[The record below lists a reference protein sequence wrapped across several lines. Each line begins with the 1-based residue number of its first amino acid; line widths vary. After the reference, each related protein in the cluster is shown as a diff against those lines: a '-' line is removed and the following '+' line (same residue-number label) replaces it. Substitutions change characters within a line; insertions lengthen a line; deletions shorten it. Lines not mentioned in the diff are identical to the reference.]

1 MLGFIVRRILTAL
14 LVVVLTSIFVFVLL
28 YKGVANPAG
37 PVCEAQGRCT
47 AERLA
52 GIEESMGLNDP
63 IVAQYTEFAGGVL
76 TGRTVSFGEVEYDCP
91 APCLGVSYGTRGLI
105 TDELIERMPATVSLA
120 VGASLIYLVVGVT
133 LGVLAAKRRGSAT
146 DRLLVSSSLVVSSIP
161 YYLFCLLA
169 YIFFVLKTPNFDETG
184 YLPITEGV
192 GAWFLAMLLP
202 WLALGL
208 FSSSSYA
215 RFTRG
220 QMVETLGEAYIRT
233 ASAKGLGGNKV
244 VFGHALRA
252 AIVPIV
258 TIFGLDFAALLGGTI
273 FTEKIFQINGI
284 GLWALDAV
292 TRPPLDFPVV
302 IAAVLVVAVIITLA
316 NLVVD
321 IVYGFLDPRV
331 RIS

>member
-1 MLGFIVRRILTAL
+1 MLGFIVRRMLTAA
-14 LVVVLTSIFVFVLL
+14 LVVFLTSIFVFVLL

-37 PVCEAQGRCT
+37 PVCDAQGRCT

-52 GIEESMGLNDP
+52 AIEESMGLNDP
-63 IVAQYTEFAGGVL
+63 VLQQYGEFAQGVFV
-76 TGRTVSFGEVEYDCP
+76 GRTVSFGETEYDCP

-105 TDELIERMPATVSLA
+105 TDELVDRLPATISLA
-120 VGASLIYLVVGVT
+120 VGASLIYLLVGVT
-133 LGVLAAKRRGSAT
+133 LGVLAAKKRGTAT
-146 DRLLVSSSLVVSSIP
+146 DRLLVTSSLVVSSIP

-169 YIFFVLKTPNFDETG
+169 YIFLVLKYPIFDETG
-184 YLPITEGV
+184 YLPITEGA

-202 WLALGL
+202 WLVLGL
-208 FSSSSYA
+208 FSSSNYA

-220 QMVETLGEAYIRT
+220 QMVETLGEDYIRT
-233 ASAKGLGGNKV
+233 ASAKGVSGNKV

-273 FTEKIFQINGI
+273 FTEKIFQIDGI

-302 IAAVLVVAVIITLA
+302 IATVLVVAVIITLA

-321 IVYGFLDPRV
+321 VIYGFLDPRV

>member
-1 MLGFIVRRILTAL
+1 MLGFVVRRILTAV
-14 LVVVLTSIFVFVLL
+14 LVVVLTSVFVFVLL

-52 GIEESMGLNDP
+52 GIEEAMGLNEP
-63 IVAQYTEFAGGVL
+63 IVAQYGDFAGGVL
-76 TGRTVSFGEVEYDCP
+76 AGRTVSFGETEYDCP

-105 TDELIERMPATVSLA
+105 TDELVERLPATISLA

-133 LGVLAAKRRGSAT
+133 LGVLAAKVRGTAT

-169 YIFFVLKTPNFDETG
+169 YIFLVLKTPVFEETG

-208 FSSSSYA
+208 FSSASYA

-220 QMVETLGEAYIRT
+220 QMVETLGEDYIRT
-233 ASAKGLGGNKV
+233 ASAKGLGSNKV

-273 FTEKIFQINGI
+273 ITEKIFRINGI

-302 IAAVLVVAVIITLA
+302 IATALVVAVIITLA

-321 IVYGFLDPRV
+321 VVYGFLDPRV

>member
-1 MLGFIVRRILTAL
+1 MLGFIVRRVLTAL
-14 LVVVLTSIFVFVLL
+14 LVVLLTSIFVFVLL

-37 PVCEAQGRCT
+37 PVCDAQGRCT

-52 GIEESMGLNDP
+52 AIEEQMGLNDP
-63 IVAQYTEFAGGVL
+63 ILTQYGEFATGVFA
-76 TGRTVSFGEVEYDCP
+76 GRTVSFGETAYDCP

-105 TDELIERMPATVSLA
+105 TDELVERLPATISLA
-120 VGASLIYLVVGVT
+120 IGASIIYLVVGVT
-133 LGVLAAKRRGSAT
+133 LGVLAAKVRGTAT

-161 YYLFCLLA
+161 YYLFCLMA
-169 YIFFVLKTPNFDETG
+169 YIFLVLKTPIFDETG
-184 YLPITEGV
+184 YLPITESV
-192 GAWFLAMLLP
+192 GAWFFAMLLP
-202 WLALGL
+202 WLVLGL
-208 FSSSSYA
+208 FSSSNYA

-220 QMVETLGEAYIRT
+220 QMVETLGEDYIRT
-233 ASAKGLGGNKV
+233 ASAKGVSPNKV
-244 VFGHALRA
+244 VFGHGLRA

-273 FTEKIFQINGI
+273 FTEKIFQIDGI

-302 IAAVLVVAVIITLA
+302 IATVLVVAIIITLA

>member
-1 MLGFIVRRILTAL
+1 MLGFIVRRVLTAV

-37 PVCEAQGRCT
+37 PVCDAQGRCT

-52 GIEESMGLNDP
+52 ALEEQMGLNDP
-63 IVAQYTEFAGGVL
+63 ILVQYGEFATGVFA
-76 TGRTVSFGEVEYDCP
+76 GRTVSFGETEYPCP

-105 TDELIERMPATVSLA
+105 TSELVERLPATVSLA
-120 VGASLIYLVVGVT
+120 VGASIIYLVVGVT
-133 LGVLAAKRRGSAT
+133 LGVLAAKVRGTTT

-161 YYLFCLLA
+161 YYLFCLMA
-169 YIFFVLKTPNFDETG
+169 YIFLVLKTPIFDQTG
-184 YLPITEGV
+184 YLPITESLS
-192 GAWFLAMLLP
+192 AWFFAMLLP
-202 WLALGL
+202 WLVLGL
-208 FSSSSYA
+208 FSSSNYA

-220 QMVETLGEAYIRT
+220 QMVETLGEDYIRT
-233 ASAKGLGGNKV
+233 ASAKGVSPNKV
-244 VFGHALRA
+244 VFGHGLRA

-273 FTEKIFQINGI
+273 FTEKIFRIDGI

-302 IAAVLVVAVIITLA
+302 IATVLVVAVIITLA

>member
-1 MLGFIVRRILTAL
+1 MLGFVVRRVLTAL
-14 LVVVLTSIFVFVLL
+14 LVVLLTSIFVFVLL
-28 YKGVANPAG
+28 YKGVANPASA
-37 PVCEAQGRCT
+37 VCGAQGRCT

-52 GIEESMGLNDP
+52 GIEEQMGLNDP
-63 IVAQYTEFAGGVL
+63 ILAQYTEFAAGVA
-76 TGRTVSFGEVEYDCP
+76 TGRTVSFGETEYDCP

-105 TDELIERMPATVSLA
+105 TDELVERLPATISLA
-120 VGASLIYLVVGVT
+120 VGASIIYLVVGVT
-133 LGVLAAKRRGSAT
+133 LGVLAAKVRGTVT

-169 YIFFVLKTPNFDETG
+169 YIFLVLKTPIFEETG

-192 GAWFLAMLLP
+192 GAWFFAMLLP
-202 WLALGL
+202 WLVLGL
-208 FSSSSYA
+208 FSSSNYA

-220 QMVETLGEAYIRT
+220 QMVETLGEDYIRT

-273 FTEKIFQINGI
+273 FTEKIFQIDGI

-292 TRPPLDFPVV
+292 TQPPLDFPVV
-302 IAAVLVVAVIITLA
+302 IATVLVVAVIITLA